1 MPESFCVSLFPCSC
15 LSCRLLTD
23 IVCSFQARISRVQL
37 DLLQGE
43 SDNHVFF
50 DSQKMFDMDFVKC
63 AKDCV
68 VRFVLL
74 FNLHY

>member
-1 MPESFCVSLFPCSC
+1 MKEAGIEVVPESLCVSHFPCSC
-15 LSCRLLTD
+15 LSCCLLTD

-50 DSQKMFDMDFVKC
+50 HSQQFDMDFVK
-63 AKDCV
+63 
-68 VRFVLL
+68 
-74 FNLHY
+74 